1 MRLIFGVG
9 SKLFVWETSITRV
22 TMRLAGASA
31 EDDEEDG
38 EDFKHIPQDPHST
51 NGAHLELSP
60 DAIGA
65 YGKRKMGF
73 SGSESTRKEGCA

>member
-9 SKLFVWETSITRV
+9 TKLFIWETSISRV
-22 TMRLAGASA
+22 TMRVAGSEV
-31 EDDEEDG
+31 EDDEE
-38 EDFKHIPQDPHST
+38 EECKHIPQDPHST
-51 NGAHLELSP
+51 VSAHLEISP

-73 SGSESTRKEGCA
+73 SADIPSQAE

>member
-9 SKLFVWETSITRV
+9 SKLFIWDTSVAKV
-22 TMRLAGASA
+22 TMRIAGDATEPDD
-31 EDDEEDG
+31 EDDEG
-38 EDFKHIPQDPHST
+38 FKHIPQDPHST
-51 NGAHLELSP
+51 NGAHLEISP

-73 SGSESTRKEGCA
+73 HGSESAG

>member
-1 MRLIFGVG
+1 MRFLFGVG
-9 SKLFVWETSITRV
+9 SRLFVWETSV
-22 TMRLAGASA
+22 AKVCMRIAGDGA
-31 EDDEEDG
+31 EPDDEDE

-51 NGAHLELSP
+51 NGAHLEISP

-73 SGSESTRKEGCA
+73 YGSEDSGGEGRA

>member
-1 MRLIFGVG
+1 MRLIFGIG
-9 SKLFVWETSITRV
+9 SKLLVWETSITRV
-22 TMRLAGASA
+22 TMRVAGKSP
-31 EDDEEDG
+31 DDSEEE

-60 DAIGA
+60 DAIGT

-73 SGSESTRKEGCA
+73 GGSESTG